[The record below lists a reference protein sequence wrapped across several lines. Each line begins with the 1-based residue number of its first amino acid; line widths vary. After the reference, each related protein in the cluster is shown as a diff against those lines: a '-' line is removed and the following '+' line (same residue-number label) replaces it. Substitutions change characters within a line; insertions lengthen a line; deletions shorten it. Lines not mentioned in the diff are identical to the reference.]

1 MRIAREIGAARVE
14 LCQALALGGLTPSQA
29 TIERVLDAAGEGG
42 PEVHV
47 LVRPRGGDF
56 HYDRD
61 ELDLAARDIRLALD
75 AGAQGVVI
83 GAQDAAGPLDRDG
96 LALLIDAAGDAPTT
110 LHRAIDVTPDP
121 LAALQVALGLGM
133 RRVLSS
139 GGSSRAIDGLGTLRA
154 LVAEAAGRIEVM
166 AGSGVDAANA
176 AAIAASGVDALH
188 FSAKRVVT
196 ANTDVQ
202 MGSAADDGGGYEVTD
217 RDAAHAVVRALG
229 L

>member
-139 GGSSRAIDGLGTLRA
+139 GAPHGRSTASARSAHSSPRLRD
-154 LVAEAAGRIEVM
+154 ESR
-166 AGSGVDAANA
+166 
-176 AAIAASGVDALH
+176 
-188 FSAKRVVT
+188 
-196 ANTDVQ
+196 
-202 MGSAADDGGGYEVTD
+202 
-217 RDAAHAVVRALG
+217 
-229 L
+229 

>member
-83 GAQDAAGPLDRDG
+83 GAQDAAAPLTATASRC
-96 LALLIDAAGDAPTT
+96 
-110 LHRAIDVTPDP
+110 
-121 LAALQVALGLGM
+121 
-133 RRVLSS
+133 SS
-139 GGSSRAIDGLGTLRA
+139 MPQATRPPPC
-154 LVAEAAGRIEVM
+154 
-166 AGSGVDAANA
+166 
-176 AAIAASGVDALH
+176 
-188 FSAKRVVT
+188 T
-196 ANTDVQ
+196 ARST
-202 MGSAADDGGGYEVTD
+202 
-217 RDAAHAVVRALG
+217 
-229 L
+229 